1 MPESELRV
9 LVKRYG
15 FAIADLI
22 YSLDSAI
29 DFFEYRMVVRST
41 RTTNARKLSETLCL
55 PAVKECRLSPTGD

>member
-29 DFFEYRMVVRST
+29 DFFEYRMVVHST
-41 RTTNARKLSETLCL
+41 RTTNARKLSETLSL